1 MAQGKIIAV
10 ANQKGGVAKTTTC
23 RNLAYSLGELGY
35 KVLAVDFDAQ
45 ANLTTCFGIE
55 NPNEI
60 KTTIAQLMS
69 KSIDEEELP
78 PKSEYIM
85 RMGNADLIPC
95 CILLSVVDANLRSE
109 MGSEK
114 LLANIL
120 DPLRSDYDYI
130 IIDTS
135 PSLGALTINALSA
148 ADTVIIT
155 VNPQL
160 LAVMGLED
168 LTKTILKIKRRIN
181 PRIGFEGI
189 LLTMCDTR
197 TNLYKEISA
206 QVGEAYRSGM
216 RIFDSQIPSSVKVGE
231 ANRYGMSVMEYDKK
245 SKAGLAYMDF
255 AKELT
260 GYAG

>member
-85 RMGNADLIPC
+85 RMGNADLISC

-120 DPLRSDYDYI
+120 DPLRSDYD
-130 IIDTS
+130 
-135 PSLGALTINALSA
+135 G
-148 ADTVIIT
+148 
-155 VNPQL
+155 
-160 LAVMGLED
+160 
-168 LTKTILKIKRRIN
+168 
-181 PRIGFEGI
+181 
-189 LLTMCDTR
+189 
-197 TNLYKEISA
+197 
-206 QVGEAYRSGM
+206 
-216 RIFDSQIPSSVKVGE
+216 
-231 ANRYGMSVMEYDKK
+231 
-245 SKAGLAYMDF
+245 
-255 AKELT
+255 
-260 GYAG
+260 

>member
-1 MAQGKIIAV
+1 
-10 ANQKGGVAKTTTC
+10 
-23 RNLAYSLGELGY
+23 
-35 KVLAVDFDAQ
+35 
-45 ANLTTCFGIE
+45 
-55 NPNEI
+55 
-60 KTTIAQLMS
+60 MS

-78 PKSEYIM
+78 PKSEYIR
-85 RMGNADLIPC
+85 RMGNADLISC

-255 AKELT
+255 AKELS

>member
-1 MAQGKIIAV
+1 
-10 ANQKGGVAKTTTC
+10 
-23 RNLAYSLGELGY
+23 
-35 KVLAVDFDAQ
+35 
-45 ANLTTCFGIE
+45 
-55 NPNEI
+55 
-60 KTTIAQLMS
+60 
-69 KSIDEEELP
+69 
-78 PKSEYIM
+78 
-85 RMGNADLIPC
+85 
-95 CILLSVVDANLRSE
+95 
-109 MGSEK
+109 
-114 LLANIL
+114 
-120 DPLRSDYDYI
+120 
-130 IIDTS
+130 
-135 PSLGALTINALSA
+135 
-148 ADTVIIT
+148 
-155 VNPQL
+155 
-160 LAVMGLED
+160 MGLED

-255 AKELT
+255 AKELS